1 MANKRTLYLD
11 PDKWDITLNKNGDI
25 VTASHLYADAQN
37 VANAIR
43 LFTKD
48 AFLAQNKGVPHF
60 DLDLGRMPAFSA
72 VRSVYRKNARAV
84 ENIRDAV
91 IQNLRVDNDTR
102 ALTGIIIATTEDGQN
117 VSVEI

>member
-1 MANKRTLYLD
+1 MANKRSLYLD
-11 PDKWDITLNKNGDI
+11 PDKWDITINNNGDL
-25 VTASHLYADAQN
+25 VTTSGLYCDAQN
-37 VANAIR
+37 CANAIR

-48 AFLAQNKGVPHF
+48 AFLARNKGVPHF
-60 DLDLGRMPAFSA
+60 ELDLGRMPVFSA

-102 ALTGIIIATTEDGQN
+102 TLKGIIIATTEDGQN

>member
-1 MANKRTLYLD
+1 
-11 PDKWDITLNKNGDI
+11 
-25 VTASHLYADAQN
+25 
-37 VANAIR
+37 
-43 LFTKD
+43 
-48 AFLAQNKGVPHF
+48 
-60 DLDLGRMPAFSA
+60 MPAFSA

-102 ALTGIIIATTEDGQN
+102 AMTGIIIATTENGEN

>member
-25 VTASHLYADAQN
+25 ITASHLYADAQN

-60 DLDLGRMPAFSA
+60 DLDLARMPAFSA
-72 VRSVYRKNARAV
+72 VRAVYRKNARAV
-84 ENIRDAV
+84 ENIRDAF
-91 IQNLRVDNDTR
+91 INNLRVDNDTR
-102 ALTGIIIATTEDGQN
+102 TLNGVIIATTEDGQN